1 MLGRTGGNG
10 HVLGFVGAHSVLDLP
25 DVPRVEM
32 TYGCGSV
39 FSPSTDPGTHRSR
52 EHINGSLYQTSYQ
65 RMALAANAC
74 SVFGSTE

>member
-1 MLGRTGGNG
+1 
-10 HVLGFVGAHSVLDLP
+10 
-25 DVPRVEM
+25 M

-74 SVFGSTE
+74 SVFGTTK